1 MDTLVLKFGGSSVAD
16 NVKLNIVAEK
26 IIELYNQNNNI
37 VAVISAQGKT
47 TDRLIKE
54 ANELS
59 AIPNDREMDMLLST
73 GEQVSIAKLA
83 ILLDRLGYN
92 AISLTGW
99 QAGIYTSI
107 TNQNA
112 IIENI
117 NTERIQSELDKRNI
131 VIIAGFQ
138 GINENLDIT
147 TLGRGGSDTTA
158 VAVAAAINAKHCYI
172 FSDVDGV
179 YSTDPNKITIAK
191 KLENVSFKEMLEASS
206 EGAKVLHNRCVEIAQ
221 KYDIP
226 IIAKSTFNN
235 KDGTVISDKI
245 EGTTIKT
252 IVKSDDILTVDLS
265 SNKYSNKDL
274 YYIFKKILEEGI
286 VIKNLTNN
294 SNEEKLNLAFNIK
307 KAQLNKFDYL
317 IDTEFNDIE
326 CKYNEVSKICIIGY
340 GLMNNN
346 TSILDKIITILQ
358 DKNYKVINFDI
369 SEIKI
374 SITFNSIIE
383 ESIVEKIHEA
393 II

>member
-16 NVKLNIVAEK
+16 NVKLNIVAER

-37 VAVISAQGKT
+37 VAVVSAQGKT

-73 GEQVSIAKLA
+73 GEQISIAKLA
-83 ILLDRLGYN
+83 ILLHRMGYK

-117 NTERIQSELDKRNI
+117 NTERINKELAERKI
-131 VIIAGFQ
+131 VLLAGFQ
-138 GINENLDIT
+138 GINNNLDIT

-158 VAVAAAINAKHCYI
+158 VAIAAAINAKHCYI
-172 FSDVDGV
+172 YSDVEGV
-179 YSTDPNKITIAK
+179 YSTDPNKVTIAK
-191 KLENVSFKEMLEASS
+191 KLDNLSFEEMLEASS
-206 EGAKVLHNRCVEIAQ
+206 EGAKVLHNRCVEVAQ
-221 KYDIP
+221 KFNIP
-226 IIAKSTFNN
+226 ILTKSTFNT
-235 KDGTVISDKI
+235 KEGTVISDKI

-252 IVKSDDILTVDLS
+252 IVKNDDILKVTLES
-265 SNKYSNKDL
+265 ENYSNKDF
-274 YYIFKKILEEGI
+274 YSIFRILTDNGI
-286 VIKNLTNN
+286 IIKNLIND
-294 SNEEKLNLAFNIK
+294 SNENKLKLFFNIK
-307 KAQLNKFDYL
+307 KVQFNKFAYL
-317 IDTEFNDIE
+317 VDANLEDIRFTH
-326 CKYNEVSKICIIGY
+326 KDVSKICIIGY
-340 GLMNNN
+340 GIMNN
-346 TSILDKIITILQ
+346 TSLIDKITKILEE
-358 DKNYKVINFDI
+358 DNYEIVNFDI

-374 SITFNSIIE
+374 SITFNSIIDDN
-383 ESIVEKIHEA
+383 IVQKIHEV

>member
-37 VAVISAQGKT
+37 VAVVSAQGKT

-73 GEQVSIAKLA
+73 GEQISIAKIA
-83 ILLDRLGYN
+83 ILLQRMGYK

-117 NTERIQSELDKRNI
+117 NTERINKELADRKI
-131 VIIAGFQ
+131 VLLAGFQ
-138 GINENLDIT
+138 GINNNLDIT

-172 FSDVDGV
+172 YSDVEGV
-179 YSTDPNKITIAK
+179 YSTDPNKVTIAK
-191 KLENVSFKEMLEASS
+191 KLDNLSFEEMLEASS
-206 EGAKVLHNRCVEIAQ
+206 EGAKVLHNRCVEVAQ
-221 KYDIP
+221 KFNIP
-226 IIAKSTFNN
+226 ILTKSTFNN
-235 KDGTVISDKI
+235 KEGTVISDKI

-252 IVKSDDILTVDLS
+252 IVKNDDILKVTLES
-265 SNKYSNKDL
+265 ENYTNKDF
-274 YYIFKKILEEGI
+274 YSIFRILTDNGI
-286 VIKNLTNN
+286 IIKNLINN
-294 SNEEKLNLAFNIK
+294 SNENKLKLFFNIK
-307 KAQLNKFDYL
+307 KVQFNKFAYL
-317 IDTEFNDIE
+317 VDTNLEDIRFTH
-326 CKYNEVSKICIIGY
+326 KDVSKMCIIGY
-340 GLMNNN
+340 GIMNN
-346 TSILDKIITILQ
+346 TSLIDKITKILEE
-358 DKNYKVINFDI
+358 DNYEIVNFDI

-374 SITFNSIIE
+374 SITFNSIIDDN
-383 ESIVEKIHEA
+383 IVQKIHEV

>member
-37 VAVISAQGKT
+37 VAVVSAQGKT

-73 GEQVSIAKLA
+73 GEQISIAKIA
-83 ILLDRLGYN
+83 ILLQRMGYK

-117 NTERIQSELDKRNI
+117 NTERINKELAERKI
-131 VIIAGFQ
+131 VLLAGFQ
-138 GINENLDIT
+138 GINNNLDIT

-172 FSDVDGV
+172 YSDVEGV
-179 YSTDPNKITIAK
+179 YSTDPNKVTIAK
-191 KLENVSFKEMLEASS
+191 KLDNLSFEEMLEASS
-206 EGAKVLHNRCVEIAQ
+206 EGAKVLHNRCVEVAQ
-221 KYDIP
+221 KFNIP
-226 IIAKSTFNN
+226 ILTKSTFNN
-235 KDGTVISDKI
+235 KEGTVISDKI

-252 IVKSDDILTVDLS
+252 IVKNDDILKVTLES
-265 SNKYSNKDL
+265 ENYTNKDF
-274 YYIFKKILEEGI
+274 YSIFRILTDNGI
-286 VIKNLTNN
+286 IIKNLINN
-294 SNEEKLNLAFNIK
+294 SNENKLKLFFNIK
-307 KAQLNKFDYL
+307 KVQFNKFAYL
-317 IDTEFNDIE
+317 VDTNLEDIRFTH
-326 CKYNEVSKICIIGY
+326 KDVSKICIIGY
-340 GLMNNN
+340 GIMNN
-346 TSILDKIITILQ
+346 TSLIDKITKILEE
-358 DKNYKVINFDI
+358 DNYEIVNFDI

-374 SITFNSIIE
+374 SITFNSIIDDN
-383 ESIVEKIHEA
+383 IVQKIHEV